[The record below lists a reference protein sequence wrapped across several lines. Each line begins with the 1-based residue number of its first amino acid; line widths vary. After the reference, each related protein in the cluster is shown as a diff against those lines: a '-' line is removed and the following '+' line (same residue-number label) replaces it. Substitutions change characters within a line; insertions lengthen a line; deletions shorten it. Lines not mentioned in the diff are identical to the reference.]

1 MIIKKISILLAVII
15 STGMLYA
22 QTGPANTEIFNINDG
37 LSQNAANDVIQD
49 SKGYIW
55 IATQDGLNKFDG
67 YRFKVFRRHQNNKS
81 SLTDN
86 LIFSICADG
95 DSAIWV
101 ATQRGLSRYSYKTDD
116 FKSFFSDPADPYSL
130 YTNSV
135 RYVFTDSKGFLWIKS
150 DEGLDRYNPHS
161 KEFIFF
167 KHPYDEFSFT
177 SHYNNF
183 SVVEDSFGNIWTGTK
198 DGLAKFDRKAEQYVL
213 YKAKGMQNSQENEVF
228 SLLVNDRN
236 EILVGTVSGLYVFD
250 LKTKKFR
257 KVFKSLS
264 NETITAIFKDS
275 NGHYW
280 IGTFNGLYKAEA
292 LDKPAKDYSS
302 VISDNIA
309 GVSRITSITEDNSRV
324 LWVAGENG
332 IFKIDLKRKKFKL
345 YRNTGNGSPNFSS
358 NRFFSVYV
366 LDDDR
371 ILLGTRK
378 FGLNYFNRRTGKV
391 KVFNVNNSGLADNN
405 IHIIRKDN
413 YGNILI
419 GTENGIFVFDAEKSA
434 VRPFKQAF
442 SSQITARLRNN
453 RIADILHDDKM
464 RYWIATFNGLLMA
477 ENDTTDYFFRS
488 SSGKNHIPGDEVL
501 QIIQRKNG
509 EIWAATNNGL
519 ARYDALRNSFDAFN
533 EKSHGLSHFSV
544 LSLLETRD
552 SVLWAGTEYGLNR
565 YLEQKDT
572 FKVYSSENLGFAND
586 FIYCILEDKNQ
597 NLWLSTNKGL
607 IRFNPQ
613 KLSAVNYHYEDGL
626 QSYEF
631 NIGAAYKKE
640 DGEMFFGGVE
650 GLNAFYPDSVRV
662 NQYAPP
668 AIFTE
673 IEILSPEGPKT
684 KPLNTSDYIKL
695 NFNERTF
702 TVYFT
707 MPEYTHI
714 SMNSYKCKI
723 EGFNNEWQ
731 DIGTHNFY
739 TVTQIPPGKYRLLVK
754 AYNSDGVEAPKVAA
768 LTIDIPAPWWMTVWA
783 YITYAVIIVALLVWI
798 FLRYNRHIR
807 RENRILIE
815 KQKTA
820 KKIER
825 QKELLSIK
833 NKNISDSIL
842 YAKRIIDAMMPSDRY
857 LKRLLPDSFVFF
869 MPKDIVSGDF
879 YWTDYKDGIVY
890 VAIVDCTGHGVPGA
904 FMSIVGLN
912 LLRDILSL
920 GVQNPAVILDR
931 MSKEVRE
938 IFSTE
943 EDAKQVRDG
952 MDMTI
957 CAIDRKNKR
966 LEFAGAK
973 NPLYLIRNDRILEYK
988 GDRFSV
994 GPGSDDGQKFEN
1006 YIIELEKDDII
1017 YMFSDGYADQFGG
1030 PKNKKF
1036 KYRRFRSVLLD
1047 IYKKNTAMQQ
1057 NELKDIITR
1066 WKNGNEQVDDM
1077 LIMGIRPL
1085 EGP

>member
-1 MIIKKISILLAVII
+1 
-15 STGMLYA
+15 MLNA
-22 QTGPANTEIFNINDG
+22 QTGPANTETFNINDG

-67 YRFKVFRRHQNNKS
+67 YRFKVYRRHQNSKG

-101 ATQRGLSRYSYKTDD
+101 ATQRGLSRYRYKTND
-116 FKSFFSDPADPYSL
+116 FQNFFSDPADPYSL

-150 DEGLDRYNPHS
+150 DEGLDRYNPYT
-161 KEFIFF
+161 KEFVFF

-177 SHYNNF
+177 SHYNSF
-183 SVVEDSFGNIWTGTK
+183 SVVEDSLGNIWTGTK
-198 DGLAKFDRKAEQYVL
+198 DGLAKFDTKAEQYVI
-213 YKAKGMQNSQENEVF
+213 YKPQSSKHSDENEVF
-228 SLLVNDRN
+228 SLLINDRH
-236 EILVGTVSGLYVFD
+236 ELLVGTVFGLHVFD

-257 KVFKSLS
+257 TVFKSLS
-264 NETITAIFKDS
+264 KETITAIFQDS

-309 GVSRITSITEDNSRV
+309 GVSRITSITEDESRV

-345 YRNTGNGSPNFSS
+345 YKNTGNGSPNFSS
-358 NRFFSVYV
+358 NRIFSVYAI
-366 LDDDR
+366 DDEH

-391 KVFNVNNSGLADNN
+391 KVFNQKNSALTDDN
-405 IHIIRKDN
+405 IHIIRKDKN
-413 YGNILI
+413 GHILI
-419 GTENGIFVFDAEKSA
+419 GTENGIFVFDPEKPGIRS
-434 VRPFKQAF
+434 FNKAF
-442 SSQITARLRNN
+442 SNQIQARLRNN
-453 RIADILHDDKM
+453 RIADILHDNKG

-477 ENDTTDYFFRS
+477 ENDTMDFFFRS

-501 QIIQRKNG
+501 QIIERKNG
-509 EIWAATNNGL
+509 EIWAATNNGA
-519 ARYDALRNSFDAFN
+519 ARYDSLRNSFDVFN
-533 EKSHGLSHFSV
+533 EASHGLSHFSV

-552 SVLWAGTEYGLNR
+552 SVLWVGTEYGLNR
-565 YLEQKDT
+565 YFEQKDT

-586 FIYCILEDKNQ
+586 FIYCILEDKDQ

-607 IRFNPQ
+607 IRFNPNQ
-613 KLSAVNYHYEDGL
+613 LTAVNYHYEDGL

-631 NIGAAYKKE
+631 NIGAAYKKD

-650 GLNAFYPDSVRV
+650 GLNAFYPDSVKV
-662 NQYAPP
+662 NQYAPS

-684 KPLNTSDYIKL
+684 KPINTIDYIEL
-695 NFNERTF
+695 SYHERTF
-702 TVYFT
+702 TVFFT

-714 SMNSYKCKI
+714 NKNTYKCKI
-723 EGFNNEWQ
+723 VGFNDEWQ

-739 TVTQIPPGKYRLLVK
+739 TVTQIPPGNYRLLVK
-754 AYNSDGVEAPKVAA
+754 AFNSDGVEAPEIAA
-768 LTIDIPAPWWMTVWA
+768 LTIDIPAPWWMTLWA
-783 YITYAVIIVALLVWI
+783 YLAYGVIIVALLLWS
-798 FLRYNRHIR
+798 FLRYNRSIR

-820 KKIER
+820 KKIEH

-842 YAKRIIDAMMPSDRY
+842 YAKRIIEAMMPSDKFI
-857 LKRLLPDSFVFF
+857 KRVLPDSFVFF

-879 YWTDYKDGIVY
+879 YWADYKDGIVY
-890 VAIVDCTGHGVPGA
+890 VAVVDCTGHGVPGA

-912 LLRDILSL
+912 LLRDILTL

-931 MSKEVRE
+931 MSKDVRE

-957 CAIDRKNKR
+957 CAIDSENKR

-973 NPLYLIRNDRILEYK
+973 NPLYLIRNDCITEYK

-994 GPGSDDGQKFEN
+994 GPGSDDGQKFKNNKIDLEEN
-1006 YIIELEKDDII
+1006 DII

-1047 IYKKNTAMQQ
+1047 IYKKNTHTQK

-1066 WKNGNEQVDDM
+1066 WKSGTEQVDDM

-1085 EGP
+1085 AKRK